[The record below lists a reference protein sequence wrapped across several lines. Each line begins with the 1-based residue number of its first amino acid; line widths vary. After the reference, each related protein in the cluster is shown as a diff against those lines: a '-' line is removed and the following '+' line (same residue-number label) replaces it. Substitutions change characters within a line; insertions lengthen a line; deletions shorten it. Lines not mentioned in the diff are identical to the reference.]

1 MKSAWLAAGLLAFAS
16 TAWAAK
22 GGKPGSPP
30 FGAAPTPPPASIT
43 VQGGGGTSGRT
54 LYSDPRHPPPMDPKR
69 EVNEQDCTKPIDF
82 SAGNLRCK

>member
-1 MKSAWLAAGLLAFAS
+1 VKTALLAVVLLALAPA
-16 TAWAAK
+16 AWAAK

-43 VQGGGGTSGRT
+43 VQGGGGTSGRNP
-54 LYSDPRHPPPMDPKR
+54 YSDPRRPPPMDPKR

>member
-1 MKSAWLAAGLLAFAS
+1 VKIALPVVVLLALAPA
-16 TAWAAK
+16 AWAAK

-30 FGAAPTPPPASIT
+30 FGAAPTAPPASIT
-43 VQGGGGTSGRT
+43 VQGGGTSGRT